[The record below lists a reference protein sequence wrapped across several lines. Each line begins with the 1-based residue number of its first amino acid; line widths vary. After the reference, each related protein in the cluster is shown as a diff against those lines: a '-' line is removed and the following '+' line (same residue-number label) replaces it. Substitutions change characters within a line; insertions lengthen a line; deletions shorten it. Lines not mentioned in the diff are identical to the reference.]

1 MSDTLDKALAALKE
15 KMGDTRPDAAVK
27 FEFTDLG
34 ALRLD
39 RGGARHDDGTEADC
53 TISASAETFRA
64 LFEGSLNPTA
74 AFMTGKLRI
83 AGDMGVAMRMASLLG

>member
-1 MSDTLDKALAALKE
+1 MSEALHKALDALRAKL
-15 KMGDTRPDAAVK
+15 GDARPDASVK

-39 RGGARHDDGTEADC
+39 GEGPRLDDGSPADC
-53 TISASAETFRA
+53 TISASTETFRG
-64 LFEGSLNPTA
+64 LFDGSLNPTS
-74 AFMTGKLRI
+74 AFMTGRLRI